1 MKLFQYSIV
10 ILSISFFVLIGCT
23 EPPDYPDEP
32 RIEYIGVN
40 KNSIVQGSATGI
52 SDTLIIRFS
61 FTDGDGDLGSDT
73 TNFFIRDSRDNTLIP
88 NRIFPIPEQGSGN
101 GVSGEI
107 TVRIPN
113 KVAGPNICCI
123 FPDRR
128 VCQTDPRFAQDTF
141 SYLIQIADRAGNLSN
156 QIRTQTLTILCQ

>member
-1 MKLFQYSIV
+1 MKIVKYSIA
-10 ILSISFFVLIGCT
+10 ILIIGSFILQGCT
-23 EPPDYPDEP
+23 EPPNYPDEP
-32 RIEYIGVN
+32 RIEFLRVN
-40 KNSIVQGSATGI
+40 KTQIRQGSATAA
-52 SDTLIIRFS
+52 SDTLIITFS
-61 FTDGDGDLGSDT
+61 FTDGDGDLGSDS
-73 TNFFIRDSRDNTLIP
+73 TNFFIRDSRDNSLIP

-101 GVSGEI
+101 GISGEI

-141 SYLIQIADRAGNLSN
+141 SYLIEIKDRSGNLSN
-156 QIRTQTLTILCQ
+156 QIRTPTLTILCE